1 MRQLWEGSERNVAVL
16 SKEGLKYLIEI
27 SVLPCPW
34 VLIFS
39 LTDNLRD
46 ELFAVIWKWLKCLL
60 QSPWRQEQ

>member
-1 MRQLWEGSERNVAVL
+1 MRQLWEGSDRNVAVL

-39 LTDNLRD
+39 LTDHLRD
-46 ELFAVIWKWLKCLL
+46 EIFAVI
-60 QSPWRQEQ
+60 